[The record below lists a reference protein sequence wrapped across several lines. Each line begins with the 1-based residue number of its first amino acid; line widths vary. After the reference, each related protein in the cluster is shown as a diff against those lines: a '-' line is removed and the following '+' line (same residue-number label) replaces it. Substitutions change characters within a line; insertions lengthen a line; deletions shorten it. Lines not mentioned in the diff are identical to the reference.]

1 MTALSIPNMNEAGP
15 ASLGT
20 AGSQRHRGQSG
31 WAFLSPP
38 NRIARV
44 SFASSSSISIKSIC
58 WSLQRDPRHIHIPST
73 HQTRY
78 TAPPL
83 PNIES
88 AHARACP
95 LLHSTHSRHSAYLP
109 SLSPPTA
116 HMPLTKPGPSS
127 GRNSGRNSPAHS
139 GKGSHSGFHP
149 FGGRVSKH
157 FGDMV
162 GTRPTASKSGQAI

>member
-1 MTALSIPNMNEAGP
+1 MNEAGP

-20 AGSQRHRGQSG
+20 AGRQRHCWQSG

-44 SFASSSSISIKSIC
+44 SFASSSSIDQINLLVPAK
-58 WSLQRDPRHIHIPST
+58 RPSS
-73 HQTRY
+73 HSHYLHPQTRY

-83 PNIES
+83 PNIDS

-109 SLSPPTA
+109 SPSPTTA

-162 GTRPTASKSGQAI
+162 GIRQTASKSAQAI